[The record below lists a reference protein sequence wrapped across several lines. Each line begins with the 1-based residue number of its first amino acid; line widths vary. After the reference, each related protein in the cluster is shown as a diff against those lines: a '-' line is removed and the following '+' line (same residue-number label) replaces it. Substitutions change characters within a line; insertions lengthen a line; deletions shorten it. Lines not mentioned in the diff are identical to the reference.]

1 MYIHP
6 FFYLVLFISFITGNF
21 NSFILFFFIIFFH
34 ELGHISGAIYFKWK
48 IDQIIIMPFG
58 GLTVFNVDINRPLKE
73 EFIICLLGPLF
84 QIIYYLIFKDI
95 FDIKNIHYNLLV
107 FNLLPIFPLDGSKI
121 FNIIFNKVFSFK
133 LSLYVTYIISF
144 IVISVLFITN
154 QFNLLLFLTLI
165 LLFFKNIKELKNIKY
180 IFNRFLLERYFKY
193 FNFKKRKVVK
203 SGNVSKMKKD
213 YYHLFFV
220 KNKYAT
226 EREMLKK
233 MFDLKSFL

>member
-1 MYIHP
+1 
-6 FFYLVLFISFITGNF
+6 
-21 NSFILFFFIIFFH
+21 
-34 ELGHISGAIYFKWK
+34 
-48 IDQIIIMPFG
+48 MPFG

-144 IVISVLFITN
+144 IVISVLFITD

-203 SGNVSKMKKD
+203 SGKVSKMKKD

-220 KNKYAT
+220 KNKYVT

-233 MFDLKSFL
+233 MFDLKSFLW